1 MSHSTLEAR
10 LKGVALRAASALGR
24 ISAKLV
30 VPVLIVVGCST
41 SSPTVSSEAP
51 APATLVAGFLQDGT
65 TVGFNNDCFSDLLVV
80 DDGLIGTTMELVPV
94 GKVPTAGLVS
104 VSFLDA
110 SGSQVG
116 AEVRDPEFFGDDL
129 GYASA
134 GVFFPVPPEAV
145 KADVT
150 VCGASKDEYVFQIV
164 SQETDPEITP
174 GSNPLFADGLQ
185 WFVDGC
191 EDATLTLDPRLEQ
204 KAIQIVVGNSENG
217 IHFVRLLAL
226 DAAGKTI
233 TTIFDDVDHFVA
245 DPLRNRFEGGSGVI
259 PSGTRSVSLW
269 VCGSGEVQFNQVP

>member
-1 MSHSTLEAR
+1 M
-10 LKGVALRAASALGR
+10 
-24 ISAKLV
+24 
-30 VPVLIVVGCST
+30 LIIVGCST

-110 SGSQVG
+110 SGSPVG
-116 AEVRDPEFFGDDL
+116 AEIRDPEFFGDDL
-129 GYASA
+129 GYTSA

-145 KADVT
+145 KADVM
-150 VCGASKDEYVFQIV
+150 VCGASKHEYVFNIL
-164 SQETDPEITP
+164 SQETYAQLTP
-174 GSNPLFADGLQ
+174 GPNPVFADGFQ
-185 WFVDGC
+185 WVVDGC
-191 EDATLTLDPRLEQ
+191 EDSVTLTLDPRLEQ
-204 KAIQIVVGNSENG
+204 KAIQIVVMNSEFR
-217 IHFVRLLAL
+217 IHFVELLAL

-233 TTIFDDVDHFVA
+233 TTIFDDVDHFVE
-245 DPLRNRFEGGSGVI
+245 DPGQNIFEGGGGVI
-259 PSGTRSVSLW
+259 PSGTRAVSLW